1 MKGKLFNMQTISS
14 IELFTALNDGSD
26 LMLID
31 VREAFE
37 HNAFNIGG
45 TLIPFHEILNHHQ
58 MINKNTPVVF
68 YCEKGVRSQIAI
80 QRLEDKF
87 GFTNLINLTGGMS
100 AWKKQINNNDI

>member
-1 MKGKLFNMQTISS
+1 MKGKLFNMQNISAK
-14 IELFTALNDGSD
+14 ELFTALNDGTD
-26 LMLID
+26 LILID

-37 HNAFNIGG
+37 HNEFNIGG
-45 TLIPFHEILNHHQ
+45 ILIPFQEILNHHLI
-58 MINKNTPVVF
+58 INKNTPVVF

-80 QRLEDKF
+80 QRLEEKF